1 MGHIKIASVGVPMV
15 KLPKVAL
22 PYIKVGSHRE
32 HEHEEYHHDR
42 SHARSHESMAAIS
55 DVHERMEQ
63 PPHTWEAYHD
73 KPGGMMSIVEME
85 YRELMECK
93 KEGDRKGVKKELA
106 DLAAAC
112 ICALEKM
119 KDM

>member
-1 MGHIKIASVGVPMV
+1 MSHIKIAGYRMPRIH
-15 KLPKVAL
+15 LPRIV
-22 PYIKVGSHRE
+22 IGSHEEKDHYGYHSRA
-32 HEHEEYHHDR
+32 HEHV
-42 SHARSHESMAAIS
+42 SAMAG
-55 DVHERMEQ
+55 VHERISN

-85 YRELMECK
+85 YKELMEM
-93 KEGDRKGVKKELA
+93 KEGGSRHKIEKELE

-119 KDM
+119 KSM